1 MYVLIFIEILLFD
14 ILNFHTNASISHF
27 YIEKDLSLDTL
38 RNKHIYMRTHI
49 YNNTNNCGVAIK
61 REKKAEIKQIRLQ
74 LKLAQVWNIF

>member
-1 MYVLIFIEILLFD
+1 MQMQACL
-14 ILNFHTNASISHF
+14 SHF